1 MVNLDNPMNYSE
13 AEMGSA
19 ATAHVNLGLT
29 FTLDVSGMTRE
40 EMAEAMSAKAY
51 EINQVIT
58 DAAQA
63 AAPEVR
69 PYATTPKLAHATVF
83 DGDGRLIRMMDVT
96 TGADL

>member
-40 EMAEAMSAKAY
+40 EMAEAMSSKA
-51 EINQVIT
+51 
-58 DAAQA
+58 
-63 AAPEVR
+63 
-69 PYATTPKLAHATVF
+69 
-83 DGDGRLIRMMDVT
+83 
-96 TGADL
+96 